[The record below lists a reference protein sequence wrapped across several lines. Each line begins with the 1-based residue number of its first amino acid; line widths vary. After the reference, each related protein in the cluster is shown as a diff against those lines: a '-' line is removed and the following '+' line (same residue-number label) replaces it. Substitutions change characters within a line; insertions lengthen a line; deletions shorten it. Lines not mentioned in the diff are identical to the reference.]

1 MTTQRD
7 PRELGGAWTEHQ
19 RHSFRAPAPELADVI
34 QGYWAAEW
42 DYDTPYQQKIV
53 PLPNVHLT
61 VFDGGVPE
69 VVGVASR
76 HVIRVLE
83 GRGRVVGAIFHPGAF
98 RSYLGAPVASITDR
112 IVPASEIPGLPPP
125 PTTIGSIEDL
135 EAWLL
140 TAHVEPDQRGAQA
153 RDIVGLIRTEPTLG
167 RVDTLAAATGLTVRQ
182 LQRLFAEYVGISP
195 KWLLRRYRL
204 HEVTE
209 RLATGTPIDWAALA
223 TDLGFADQAHLSR
236 DFADLF
242 GEPPTA
248 YAQRYPAAA
257 DHLRF
262 GATGA
267 KMAP

>member
-1 MTTQRD
+1 VTTQRD
-7 PRELGGAWTEHQ
+7 PRELGGAWTEYQ

-61 VFDGGVPE
+61 VSDGGVPQ

-98 RSYLGAPVASITDR
+98 RSYLGAPVASITSR
-112 IVPASEIPGLPPP
+112 IVPATEIPGLPPP
-125 PTTIGSIEDL
+125 PATAVESIDDL

-140 TAHVEPDQRGAQA
+140 AAHPEPNRRSTQA
-153 RDIVGLIRTEPTLG
+153 REIVGLIRTEPALG
-167 RVDTLAAATGLTVRQ
+167 KVDTLAAATDMSVRQ

-195 KWLLRRYRL
+195 KWVLRRYRL

-209 RLATGTPIDWAALA
+209 RLAAGTPIDWAALA
-223 TDLGFADQAHLSR
+223 ADLGYADQAHLSR

-242 GEPPTA
+242 GESPTA
-248 YAQRYPAAA
+248 YARRYPPPS
-257 DHLRF
+257 
-262 GATGA
+262 GQ
-267 KMAP
+267 

>member
-61 VFDGGVPE
+61 VFDGGVPQ

-112 IVPASEIPGLPPP
+112 IVPATEIPGLPPP

-153 RDIVGLIRTEPTLG
+153 RDLVGLIRTEPTLG

-248 YAQRYPAAA
+248 YARRYPPPW
-257 DHLRF
+257 
-262 GATGA
+262 GQ
-267 KMAP
+267 